1 MKKSFLFSVL
11 LMVVSLSSTVAQSC
25 CKPQDS
31 NCKPIICCP
40 TVPECCDAVE
50 NISNLNF
57 EEKKDL
63 DV

>member
-1 MKKSFLFSVL
+1 
-11 LMVVSLSSTVAQSC
+11 MVVSLSSTVAQSC